1 MAFQKK
7 TINKFSVFSF
17 FIFSHEKQ
25 TFTIFIIYL
34 VGYFLQFNITT
45 RSLKEHFDDR
55 TKAGLRWEM
64 KVSEINGLMSVKIM

>member
-1 MAFQKK
+1 MRSKHLL
-7 TINKFSVFSF
+7 V
-17 FIFSHEKQ
+17 
-25 TFTIFIIYL
+25 FIIYV

-45 RSLKEHFDDR
+45 KSLKEHFDDR

>member
-17 FIFSHEKQ
+17 FIFTHEKQ
-25 TFTIFIIYL
+25 TFTSIHYI